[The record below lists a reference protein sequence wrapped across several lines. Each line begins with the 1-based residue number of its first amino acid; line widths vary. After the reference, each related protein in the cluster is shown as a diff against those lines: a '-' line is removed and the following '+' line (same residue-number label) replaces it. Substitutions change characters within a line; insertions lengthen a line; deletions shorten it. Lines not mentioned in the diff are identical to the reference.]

1 MDKGWIV
8 MVFPRRNQMPRSPQP
23 PFRNGRHDLR
33 GIPREIR
40 NTNGAVNTK
49 GESRGLASLLSGSGG
64 GGVTQSLAQSGG
76 VSTLSK
82 TLGGVQQ
89 VLGVVQST
97 APLVQEYGPMIKNLP
112 SMYRMMKAF
121 KTFSKEDSEEISEE
135 ERIPPERPNQ
145 TAEIN
150 KQPEQMAKIKEE
162 PVQNREKGVS
172 TPRLYV

>member
-1 MDKGWIV
+1 

-23 PFRNGRHDLR
+23 PFRNGNHDLR

-40 NTNGAVNTK
+40 NTSGVANTK
-49 GESRGLASLLSGSGG
+49 GESRGLASLLSGGA
-64 GGVTQSLAQSGG
+64 TQGLAQTGG

-97 APLVQEYGPMIKNLP
+97 APLIQEYGPMVKNLP

-121 KTFSKEDSEEISEE
+121 KTFSKEDNDEPTETEEKSN
-135 ERIPPERPNQ
+135 PPKRPHSNI
-145 TAEIN
+145 EIN
-150 KQPEQMAKIKEE
+150 KQTEEIKEE
-162 PVQNREKGVS
+162 PKQQIKEKGVS
-172 TPRLYV
+172 TPKLYI

>member
-1 MDKGWIV
+1 

-23 PFRNGRHDLR
+23 PFRNGHHDLR

-40 NTNGAVNTK
+40 NTSGVANTK
-49 GESRGLASLLSGSGG
+49 GESTGLASLLSGGA
-64 GGVTQSLAQSGG
+64 TQGLAQTGG

-121 KTFSKEDSEEISEE
+121 KTFSKEDSDESPEEKN
-135 ERIPPERPNQ
+135 IPPERPNPKPK
-145 TAEIN
+145 AEIS
-150 KQPEQMAKIKEE
+150 KQPEQQEQIQEE
-162 PVQNREKGVS
+162 PVHNREKGVS
-172 TPRLYV
+172 TPKLYV